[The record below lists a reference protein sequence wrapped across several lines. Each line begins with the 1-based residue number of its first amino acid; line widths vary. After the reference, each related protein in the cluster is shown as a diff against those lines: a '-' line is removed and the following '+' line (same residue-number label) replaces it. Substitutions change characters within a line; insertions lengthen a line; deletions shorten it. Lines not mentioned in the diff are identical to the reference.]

1 MRPALHKEVHERLF
15 AFEVGS
21 VLEMIQQKKV
31 DVDLV
36 SKWISFDFLL
46 TKVNVLIFSLQK

>member
-1 MRPALHKEVHERLF
+1 MRPTINNKVHERLF

-36 SKWISFDFLL
+36 SKMTLL
-46 TKVNVLIFSLQK
+46 